1 MTPSNL
7 PSSTIQLPR
16 LPVSLKD
23 FIPYFNKHPNT
34 PVPDLLSPFKIF
46 EDTVRKI
53 YAQQPSHGA
62 LRDPFINTLPIFSG
76 HEGTLRVRARSLED
90 KAENERYI
98 MPLAPSERKANG
110 APAVVCSFNE
120 FKKNFDL
127 FSESTLVDMDWSN
140 VVAAGSSV
148 VTALLPVPEKCG
160 SSKRALREY
169 YHETWAPTSD
179 VDLFIYGLNEEE
191 AIQKIRQIES
201 KIKDNIL
208 QETTVSCF

>member
-1 MTPSNL
+1 
-7 PSSTIQLPR
+7 
-16 LPVSLKD
+16 
-23 FIPYFNKHPNT
+23 
-34 PVPDLLSPFKIF
+34 
-46 EDTVRKI
+46 
-53 YAQQPSHGA
+53 
-62 LRDPFINTLPIFSG
+62 
-76 HEGTLRVRARSLED
+76 
-90 KAENERYI
+90 

-160 SSKRALREY
+160 GSKRALREY